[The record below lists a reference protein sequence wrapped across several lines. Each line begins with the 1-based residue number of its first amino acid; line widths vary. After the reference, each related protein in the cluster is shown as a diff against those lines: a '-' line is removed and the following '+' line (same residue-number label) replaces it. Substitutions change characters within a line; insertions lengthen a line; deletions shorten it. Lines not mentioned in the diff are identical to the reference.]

1 MKRTILVLLLV
12 SAAANKLQAQ
22 GTVYLNNYDS
32 RAGIYAG
39 YPSVPAPAGFAFV
52 EVLAG
57 PSPSSWVPLLNSS
70 GQGPVFT
77 IEAAGVNALGPDTG
91 SYFNVGY
98 AAVPGVPPGAPAFF
112 GLFGWMGAS
121 SWDMAVDRA
130 SVVWSQTAGT
140 TASPAHLMIPGP
152 LELFVPEPSPAALA
166 GLAMAIFGFRRWH
179 KRSR

>member
-1 MKRTILVLLLV
+1 MKKNLLVLLLV
-12 SAAANKLQAQ
+12 SAAANELQAQ
-22 GTVYLNNYDS
+22 GTVFLNNYDS

-39 YPSVPAPAGFAFV
+39 YPSVPAPAGFTFV

-77 IEAAGVNALGPDTG
+77 IEAAGVNALGPGTG

-98 AAVPGVPPGAPAFF
+98 ATVPGVPPGAAAFF

-121 SWDMAVDRA
+121 SWDLASDRD
-130 SVVWSQTAGT
+130 SVVWTQTAGT
-140 TASPAHLMIPGP
+140 TSTPAQLLIPHP
-152 LELFVPEPSPAALA
+152 LDVFVPEPSPAALT
-166 GLAMAIFGFRRWH
+166 GLALAIFGFRHCHR
-179 KRSR
+179 RSR